1 MDLKWSKFAQYP
13 NGSKNLY
20 HNDRTRGRITIR
32 LERGQTIEQYLQQHG
47 RLPNWVPPAAPPSV
61 DPRIAAARLAAF
73 RAERAAAQAA
83 APTWGN
89 TYKFTNIRRGF
100 NELGKPWGMSK
111 NSYESILQKEY
122 AHPQKNFKA
131 PRITVRAKNLN
142 LFSAKLESEA
152 LGWKKIV
159 NGAKYKQFYKQ
170 FKPNGGGLRGI
181 LMSINGSNTNNFRG
195 RTQVR
200 NKIPVIMP

>member
-20 HNDRTRGRITIR
+20 HNNRTRGRITIR

-47 RLPNWVPPAAPPSV
+47 RLPNWVPPVAPQE
-61 DPRIAAARLAAF
+61 DPRIVAA
-73 RAERAAAQAA
+73 RAAAWKAHRNAAMAA

-89 TYKFTNIRRGF
+89 TYKFTNIRRAF
-100 NELGKPWGMSK
+100 IELGKPWGMSK
-111 NSYESILQKEY
+111 NSYESLIQKEH
-122 AHPQKNFKA
+122 AHPERNFKK
-131 PRITVRAKNLN
+131 PRITVRTKNLD

-152 LGWKKIV
+152 MGWQKIV
-159 NGAKYKQFYKQ
+159 NGAKFKQFYKQ

-181 LMSINGSNTNNFRG
+181 LMSINGSNTNNFRR
-195 RTQVR
+195 RTQIR